1 MRLLPLLAW
10 LLLAAVA
17 FVTLAP
23 IGFRPDAA
31 SGKELTLLRG
41 HTSEVAS
48 AAFSPDGTRVVTASQ
63 DGTARIYACELCGSL
78 NDLIALARTRIADIA
93 D

>member
-1 MRLLPLLAW
+1 MVVS
-10 LLLAAVA
+10 AAFSPDGARV
-17 FVTLAP
+17 VTASDDGTAR
-23 IGFRPDAA
+23 IWDAA
-31 SGKELTLLRG
+31 SGKELAPLGG

-48 AAFSPDGTRVVTASQ
+48 AAFSPDGARVVTASQ

-78 NDLIALARTRIADIA
+78 DDLIALARTRIADIA